1 MGAAGPVSRCVNK
14 GLIWGPVCV
23 RGYTCTWYMVHGTW
37 CACKNA
43 GDVSALCNI

>member
-23 RGYTCTWYMVHGTW
+23 KGYTFV
-37 CACKNA
+37 A
-43 GDVSALCNI
+43 